1 MGRDG
6 LFDLLAA
13 NGLLVKKKRRRTI
26 TTIQMSMMENGD
38 PLENA
43 IAERVNGILKE
54 EYLQH
59 YQISNIEQATDKLQQ
74 AVKLYHEHRPHYSMG
89 LLTPELVHTRN
100 LVTEKLWKIYYK
112 KNSNLVNPLQD
123 KQKPINSF

>member
-13 NGLLVKKKRRRTI
+13 NDLLVKKKRRRTI
-26 TTIQMSMMENGD
+26 TTIQMSMTENGD

-43 IAERVNGILKE
+43 IAEWVNGILKQ

-59 YQISNIEQATDKLQQ
+59 YQISIIEQATDKLHQ
-74 AVKLYHEHRPHYSMG
+74 AVKLYHEH
-89 LLTPELVHTRN
+89 
-100 LVTEKLWKIYYK
+100 
-112 KNSNLVNPLQD
+112 
-123 KQKPINSF
+123 

>member
-1 MGRDG
+1 
-6 LFDLLAA
+6 
-13 NGLLVKKKRRRTI
+13 
-26 TTIQMSMMENGD
+26 MSMTENGD

-100 LVTEKLWKIYYK
+100 LVTKKLWKIYYK

>member
-26 TTIQMSMMENGD
+26 TTIQMSMTENGD

-43 IAERVNGILKE
+43 IAERVNGILNTS
-54 EYLQH
+54 
-59 YQISNIEQATDKLQQ
+59 I
-74 AVKLYHEHRPHYSMG
+74 
-89 LLTPELVHTRN
+89 
-100 LVTEKLWKIYYK
+100 
-112 KNSNLVNPLQD
+112 
-123 KQKPINSF
+123 